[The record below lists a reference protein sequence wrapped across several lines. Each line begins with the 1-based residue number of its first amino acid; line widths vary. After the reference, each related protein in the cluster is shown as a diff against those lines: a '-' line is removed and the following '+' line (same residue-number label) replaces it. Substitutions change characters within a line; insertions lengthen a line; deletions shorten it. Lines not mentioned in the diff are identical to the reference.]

1 MKVSMILVITFIL
14 ISETAGAEFTFHNE
28 LIQDLY
34 DDRTLVSSR
43 FSILRA
49 FETEI
54 YGKGMTLSPYIEGTY
69 DFNLDEF
76 SKVEAGLTLEMSLL
90 RYLFFSLSG
99 QCVSVSG
106 RTCLVEQ
113 YVSTNSDSQDIE
125 LIGELGFRIPLPFRM
140 LVFSGAE
147 TYIFEVE
154 GMRGTR
160 NELTAAI
167 EAGFLPIGVGLRWRH
182 LDTIHGPDTDELA
195 LTFSLVF

>member
-1 MKVSMILVITFIL
+1 MRISIILLVIFVL
-14 ISETAGAEFTFHNE
+14 ISETAGVEFALRNE

-54 YGKGMTLSPYIEGTY
+54 YGKELALSPYVEGTY
-69 DFNLDEF
+69 DFDLDEF
-76 SKVEAGLTLEMSLL
+76 SKVETGLTLEMSLL
-90 RYLFFSLSG
+90 RYLFCSLSS
-99 QCVSVSG
+99 QYVSVSG
-106 RTCLVEQ
+106 NTSLVEQ

-125 LIGELGFRIPLPFRM
+125 LIGRLGFRIPLPLRI

-147 TYIFEVE
+147 TYVFEVE

-195 LTFSLVF
+195 LTFNVVF